1 MSRNR
6 KVISLMR
13 ERIFTPLSEVM
24 PPIGSK
30 GYFADS
36 LEELDDIVEREDLD
50 VLKAVCGY
58 PKQIKEYP
66 FDGENQTALKRYFY
80 LMEEPDEKEGLEGSF
95 IKAKQGASSFFF
107 ALDGFLKEAMEGDI
121 LDGEDWALKRMY
133 FQYITRPM
141 KDLEFEVKAVV
152 NEAKKGSL
160 SLK

>member
-50 VLKAVCGY
+50 VLKNICGY

-66 FDGENQTALKRYFY
+66 FDGENQTVLKRYFY
-80 LMEEPDEKEGLEGSF
+80 LMEEPDEKTGLEGSF
-95 IKAKQGASSFFF
+95 LRAKKGASSFFF
-107 ALDGFLKEAMEGDI
+107 ALDGFLKEAMEGDL
-121 LDGEDWALKRMY
+121 LDGEDTNLKMMY
-133 FQYITRPM
+133 FQYITRPL
-141 KDLEFEVKAVV
+141 KDLEFEIEAVV
-152 NEAKKGSL
+152 NKAKKAR
-160 SLK
+160 